1 MTVMHVRVVSAG
13 QAIGMLF
20 YVLQKLAVQVPF
32 DGREVGRVLLARLI
46 LQPTLQRHVA
56 VPGFAERKFGLD
68 HDPNS
73 RFFFDRDRSDV
84 HGVGSS
90 ELVLGRARVQPFER
104 LRRVQPQNRSV
115 RFVCPLVRALISLK
129 QNSISVS

>member
-1 MTVMHVRVVSAG
+1 MTVVHVRVVSTG

-20 YVLQKLAVQVPF
+20 DVLQKLAVQVPL
-32 DGREVGRVLLARLI
+32 DGREVSRILLARLI

-73 RFFFDRDRSDV
+73 RFFFDRHRSYV
-84 HGVGSS
+84 HGVGSA

-104 LRRVQPQNRSV
+104 LLRVQPQHRSV
-115 RFVCPLVRALISLK
+115 RFVSPLVRALISLK